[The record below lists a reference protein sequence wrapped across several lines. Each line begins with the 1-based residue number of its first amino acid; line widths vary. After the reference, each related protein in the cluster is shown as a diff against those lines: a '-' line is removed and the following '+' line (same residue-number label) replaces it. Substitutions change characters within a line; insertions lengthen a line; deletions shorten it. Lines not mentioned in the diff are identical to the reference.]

1 MPGTNKIA
9 IEIGLDTT
17 RLIED
22 LRAAGDALH
31 AAADRLDVKRPDV
44 PAARYVE
51 PVIDADGNVTG
62 RPADPFSGTP
72 TTRTISEGLG

>member
-1 MPGTNKIA
+1 MAGTNKIA

-17 RLIED
+17 RLVED

-31 AAADRLDVKRPDV
+31 AAADRLGGKRADA
-44 PAARYVE
+44 PAARYVDS
-51 PVIDADGNVTG
+51 VIDADGNVTA